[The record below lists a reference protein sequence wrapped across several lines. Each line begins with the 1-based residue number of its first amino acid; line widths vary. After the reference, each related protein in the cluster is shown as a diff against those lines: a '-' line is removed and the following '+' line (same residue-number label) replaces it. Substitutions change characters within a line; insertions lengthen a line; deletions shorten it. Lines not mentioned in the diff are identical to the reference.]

1 MISQESMMK
10 KKLENMHLK
19 ERIDYGYRKVIT
31 MMLISGLLSV
41 VIIGIL
47 FANMMHYVENVNVA
61 DQAVKICRIN
71 VNAAAR
77 NIREMAL
84 NEDTSSYDNYE
95 QTVKRL
101 LSEVDSEL
109 QILKKTEVLS
119 DENYEEYATA
129 LSDWGEIGYSIIEE
143 IKNGNDE
150 NATDAILNNC
160 TPALNK
166 VVEIAIKL
174 DELTDEASSETVRNM
189 VVCTVAGFVV
199 IIVCLVFAFTLTQK
213 TSKRV
218 LETIL
223 EPLHAIEDVAME
235 LTEGNLHSTLEYHSD
250 DEIGKLAH
258 SMRKSIRILGT
269 YVDDIDRSMKLF
281 SEGNFDVH
289 PEVEWRGDFVGILN
303 SFMAFQASMAGT
315 IKGIQNVSNEV
326 SGAAEQVASSSNDL
340 ADGATNQA
348 AVVEEL
354 TATVTGVSEQVEK
367 NSQSAKE
374 ISVKVDELGNAIS
387 ESNGKMHEM
396 VDSMHEISEASKEI
410 DKIITTIN
418 EIASQTNLLA
428 LNASIEAARAGEAG
442 KGFAVVANQVN
453 VLADQSA
460 QAAKESATLIETS
473 VKAVEKGMVIAG
485 QTAAQL
491 EEVAENSKV
500 ITTEVTNIAETLE
513 TQTTEI
519 KQINEGIEQIN
530 DVVQTNSAT
539 SEECAAASQEMSS
552 EAESLREMIR
562 KFKVA
567 EDKKTV

>member
-1 MISQESMMK
+1 MK

-31 MMLISGLLSV
+31 MMLISGLLSAVIMGV
-41 VIIGIL
+41 V
-47 FANMMHYVENVNVA
+47 FANVMHYVENVNVA
-61 DQAVKICRIN
+61 DEAVKICRIN

-119 DENYEEYATA
+119 DENYEEYSAA
-129 LSDWGEIGYSIIEE
+129 LTDWGEIGYSIMEE
-143 IKNGNDE
+143 IKNGDDE
-150 NATDAILNNC
+150 NATDAILNDC

-166 VVEIAIKL
+166 LVEIAIKL
-174 DELTDEASSETVRNM
+174 DEITDKASSQAVRSI

-199 IIVCLVFAFTLTQK
+199 IFVCLIFAITSTRK
-213 TSKRV
+213 TSKKV

-235 LTEGNLHSTLEYHSD
+235 LTEGNLHSTLEYHSE
-250 DEIGKLAH
+250 DEIGRLAH

-315 IKGIQNVSNEV
+315 IKGIQNVSDEV

-460 QAAKESATLIETS
+460 QAAKESAALIETS

-519 KQINEGIEQIN
+519 KQIDEGIEQIN